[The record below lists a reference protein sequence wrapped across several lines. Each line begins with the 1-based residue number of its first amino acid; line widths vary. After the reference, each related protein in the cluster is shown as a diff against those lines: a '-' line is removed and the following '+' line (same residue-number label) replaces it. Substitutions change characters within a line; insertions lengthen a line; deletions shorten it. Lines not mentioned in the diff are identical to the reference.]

1 MEKNFKATTVLDLLF
16 HAANTNPSK
25 VYCKSADH
33 QFTYKHFIAACIKLS
48 KKISKKKIK
57 NEQIGILLPNSILFL
72 VSYFA
77 VLISG
82 NRPALLNYLLP
93 DVALGKLLVNLEP
106 TLLISNKAIP
116 ERDTMIVKIEDYLD
130 IGESNINGAD
140 FRCESYEVG
149 AILFSGG
156 TTGIPKQ
163 INHSHKCI
171 TSMVDRME
179 WGWPTKPNEK
189 WLVVAPFTHIY
200 GFLTGVTNPL
210 LKSGTVFIPQ
220 AFDPSLVVEKLS
232 SEEITVFG
240 GGPPAIYQALLSVE
254 NFEKSQIPHLR
265 VCPGGGAPFPLAVH
279 NMWKE
284 KTGIPIHEGYGM
296 TEIAPISVN
305 TVENGTKLRSAGK
318 AVPDTVIEIVDI
330 ETGRQVLNSGEI
342 GEIRVKGPHMMLEYE
357 GNSRETE
364 KTIRDGF
371 IYTGDIGVL
380 DSKGFLSIT
389 DRKKDVIFVKGFNV
403 FPREIEEQLMS
414 QSNISSV
421 CVVGKQ
427 DDRSGET
434 PIAFIT
440 LKTNVEISIIKKFCE
455 DTMLPYKVPSEF
467 IVLENL
473 PLTPAKKVDRVALK
487 ERLI

>member
-1 MEKNFKATTVLDLLF
+1 MENNFKAYTVLELLLN
-16 HAANTNPSK
+16 AANKNPSK
-25 VYCKSADH
+25 VYCKSAKH
-33 QFTYKHFIAACIKLS
+33 EFTYQHFVTACIELS
-48 KKISKKKIK
+48 KEISKQKLKKK
-57 NEQIGILLPNSILFL
+57 PIGILLPNSILFL
-72 VSYFA
+72 ISYFA

-82 NRPALLNYLLP
+82 NKPALLNYLLP
-93 DVALGKLLVNLEP
+93 DIALEKLVDNLNP
-106 TLLISNKAIP
+106 SLMISDKVLKNDRNI
-116 ERDTMIVKIEDYLD
+116 RVKIEDYLE
-130 IGESNINGAD
+130 IEVSNTNEINY
-140 FRCESYEVG
+140 RCESMDVG

-210 LKSGTVFIPQ
+210 LKSGTVFIPE
-220 AFDPSLVVEKLS
+220 AFDPSLIIEKLR
-232 SEEITVFG
+232 SEEINIFG

-265 VCPGGGAPFPLAVH
+265 VCPGGGAPFPVAVH
-279 NMWKE
+279 NRWKE
-284 KTGIPIHEGYGM
+284 KTGIPIYEGYGM

-305 TVENGTKLRSAGK
+305 TVENGTKLGSAGK
-318 AVPDTVIEIVDI
+318 AVPDTLIEIVDI
-330 ETGRQVLNSGEI
+330 ETGKQVLNAGEI
-342 GEIRVKGPHMMLEYE
+342 GEIRVKGPHMMVEYE
-357 GNSRETE
+357 GNSKET
-364 KTIRDGF
+364 KTTIRDGF

-380 DSKGFLSIT
+380 DTTGFLSIT

-427 DDRSGET
+427 DARSGET
-434 PIAFIT
+434 PVAFIT
-440 LKTNVEISIIKKFCE
+440 LKTDIDISIITKYCE
-455 DTMLPYKVPSEF
+455 DTMLPYKIPSEF
-467 IVLENL
+467 IILENL
-473 PLTPAKKVDRVALK
+473 PLTPAKKVDREALK
-487 ERLI
+487 NRLI